1 MSKKENNGKKFT
13 SSVKRSFKRLKYL
26 DKTQASYF
34 VVTTFIAAFCMFTSI
49 TYSYFTFSKHLNAT
63 TITIAKLNYTLESP
77 TEGYKNQEVT
87 VDAGE
92 TKIVELELRSLNGE
106 RTRYALNY
114 ETRSKDTKVYYSET
128 LRKNVSGVIG
138 ARGSLIDLRIVIV
151 NSGVEDAVVKF
162 NIDGG
167 YLQNSIKSNITEG
180 YFEQDLT
187 IRTVLYDENFDNPT
201 QASQFPDKEN
211 YSFYKAECS
220 NGVKANFDTNNW
232 SLSRSDEEKQTSC
245 DVYFK
250 KSTEPLETYYQ
261 ILGNNDTSRIT
272 KTKPDSTGLYKY
284 SGSSCTNGTEYTFN
298 ESTNEFD
305 VTKYDANTLCV
316 ATFKT
321 DQTLENANRYTVYFD
336 NNGGKS
342 KQNSK
347 VVLAGGTYGSL
358 PIPTK
363 EGNIF
368 LGWYPS
374 TSATEAVTPLT
385 NVDVAGDVTLYA
397 RWQNAEQRDVTLSRL
412 GVGED
417 DIKSTLDDYGTSY
430 YFVGNTINNYL
441 RFAGMN
447 FRIIRVNGDGSL
459 RIMYDGVEPYSDET
473 EVSRVLESAPW
484 NVDASDD
491 VKYVGYTYG
500 TLNNVASTTREEA
513 LKSDTDTN
521 VKVKLENWYKK
532 NIVNKGLA
540 PLVSDAIYCNDRSTS
555 DLGYG
560 NNETK
565 FGAFSRI
572 ANEDGTISEGAIPSL
587 TCPNIEDRYTVRDTT
602 KGNGM
607 SNYPVGLP
615 TVDEAILAG
624 ANTDTSYFNKG
635 VSYWTMSP
643 SRYTDAAY
651 MYVVGTGVS
660 ESKVNEAN
668 AIVPVITLSAE
679 YAATI
684 EGVGT
689 VTNPYV
695 IR

>member
-49 TYSYFTFSKHLNAT
+49 TYSYFTFSKHLNAA

-77 TEGYKNQEVT
+77 TDGYKNQEVT
-87 VDAGE
+87 VKAGE
-92 TKIVELELRSLNGE
+92 TKIVELALRSLNSE
-106 RTRYALNY
+106 RTRYAINY
-114 ETRSKDTKVYYSET
+114 ATKDKNVQVYYSET
-128 LRKNVSGVIG
+128 LRKNVSGIIG
-138 ARGSLIDLRIVIV
+138 AKGSLIDLRMVVV
-151 NSGVEDAVVKF
+151 NSGEEDATVKF
-162 NIDGG
+162 DVDGG

-187 IRTVLYDENFDNPT
+187 IRTILYDENFENPT
-201 QASQFPDKEN
+201 QVSQFPDKEN

-220 NGVKANFDTNNW
+220 NGVNANFDVKNW
-232 SLSRSDEEKQTSC
+232 SLGRSDETKQTSC

-250 KSTEPLETYYQ
+250 KSTNPLEVYYQ

-272 KTKPDSTGLYKY
+272 LTKPDNTGLYKY
-284 SGSSCTNGTEYTFN
+284 SGSSCTKGTEYTFN

-305 VTKYDANTLCV
+305 VTKYDANTLCI

-336 NNGGKS
+336 NNGGKN

-374 TSATEAVTPLT
+374 TSATEAVTSLT
-385 NVDVAGDVTLYA
+385 NVDTTTDVTLYA
-397 RWQNAEQRDVTLSRL
+397 RWQNAEQRDVTLNRL
-412 GVGED
+412 AVGEEN
-417 DIKSTLDDYGTSY
+417 IKSLEDDYGTSY
-430 YFVGNTINNYL
+430 YFVGNTTNNYL
-441 RFAGMN
+441 RFAGMY
-447 FRIIRVNGDGSL
+447 FRIIRINGDGTL
-459 RIMYDGVEPYSDET
+459 RIMYDGIEPYSGDT
-473 EVSRVLESAPW
+473 EVSRTLDSAPW
-484 NVDASDD
+484 NVEKNDD

-500 TLNNVASTTREEA
+500 TLNSVPSISRDEA
-513 LKSDTDTN
+513 LKSDTDSN
-521 VKVKLENWYKK
+521 VKAKLESWYKK

-540 PLVSDAIYCNDRSTS
+540 PYISDVIYCNDRSTS
-555 DLGYG
+555 DLGFG

-565 FGAFSRI
+565 FGAFSRV
-572 ANEDGTISEGAIPSL
+572 ANEDGTISDGAIPSL

-624 ANTDTSYFNKG
+624 ANTEESYFNKG
-635 VSYWTMSP
+635 ASYWTMSP

-660 ESKVNEAN
+660 ESKVSVAN
-668 AIVPVITLSAE
+668 AIVPVITLNAE

-684 EGVGT
+684 EGAGT